1 MARKSNSLKH
11 QSARPVV
18 GVYDCEV
25 HLKFRLVE
33 DEALLGDRERL
44 LERLLEAFACGPDDY
59 LEPIS
64 AEAQAEAVSETEASA
79 QMRRQ
84 VIRLRNSRGAQ

>member
-11 QSARPVV
+11 QSARPEV

-25 HLKFRLVE
+25 RLKFRLVE
-33 DEALLGDRERL
+33 DEAILGDRERL
-44 LERLLEAFACGPDDY
+44 LDRLLEAFACGPDEY

-64 AEAQAEAVSETEASA
+64 AEAQVEAVSETHASA
-79 QMRRQ
+79 EMRRQ
-84 VIRLRNSRGAQ
+84 VIRLRNSRGVQ